1 MSFMA
6 DYGDD
11 HQEDD
16 YSWSREAKQRWGVVA
31 IFLVAIVLV
40 NLFI

>member
-11 HQEDD
+11 HDD
-16 YSWSREAKQRWGVVA
+16 YSWTREAKQRWTFLLVVIIVVA
-31 IFLVAIVLV
+31 GVKT
-40 NLFI
+40 LFF

>member
-11 HQEDD
+11 EEFTG
-16 YSWSREAKQRWGVVA
+16 WAKEAKQRWGAVA
-31 IFLVAIVLV
+31 IFLVVAVVAKI
-40 NLFI
+40 LFF